1 MDTKVNSDVSSA
13 VSTNASTHSDRLS
26 DSRRLDALAMTDV
39 MSPDTDEAHERCVRL
54 ASRILK
60 APVSLV
66 SYVDSERQFFKAQC
80 GLSGPFAEERGT
92 PLTHS
97 FCQYVVTSDQP
108 LVVRDSRED
117 PVLSH
122 NAAVEDLGV
131 VAYLGVPVHAPSGEV
146 LGSFCVIDTVPREW
160 TAEDLAALEDL
171 VAMLEAELTLRQG
184 AHERE
189 ILLQEMSHRIKNL
202 FSLVSSMV
210 RLERRRW
217 DTPRELADSII
228 ARVDALSVAHDMI
241 VPVVEATK
249 TGDGERA
256 NFGEL
261 LSKVLAPHTSEARI
275 TLTGDATTIGPKAVT
290 YVTLAVHE
298 LATNAAKYGALS
310 VDDGRLDL
318 RWLADDKNLVL
329 DWLETGHVWTEA
341 ALGGGGFGSQLLKI
355 SIEGQLNGTLT
366 TEVADDKFTHRM
378 TLPLERLEF

>member
-1 MDTKVNSDVSSA
+1 MDKKLTSDFTSA
-13 VSTNASTHSDRLS
+13 VTTTEAAHAEKLA
-26 DSRRLDALAMTDV
+26 DSRRLDALVMTDV
-39 MSPDTDEAHERCVRL
+39 MTPDSDEAHERCVRL

-66 SYVDSERQFFKAQC
+66 SYVDTERQFFKAQC
-80 GLSGPFAEERGT
+80 GLSGKHAEERGT

-97 FCQYVVTSDQP
+97 FCQYVVTSDKP

-117 PVLSH
+117 PILSQ
-122 NAAVEDLGV
+122 NAAVEDLNV
-131 VAYLGVPVHAPSGEV
+131 VAYLGVPVHSPSGEV
-146 LGSFCVIDTVPREW
+146 LGSFCVIDSSPREW

-171 VAMLEAELTLRQG
+171 VAMLESELTLRQTG
-184 AHERE
+184 NERE

-217 DTPRELADSII
+217 DTARELADSVI
-228 ARVDALSVAHDMI
+228 ARVDALSVAHEMI

-256 NFGEL
+256 HVGEL
-261 LSKVLAPHTSEARI
+261 LSKVLAPHTSDAKI

-298 LATNAAKYGALS
+298 LATNSAKYGALS

-318 RWLADDKNLVL
+318 RWLADEDNLVL
-329 DWLETGHVWTEA
+329 DWLETGHVWTDTA
-341 ALGGGGFGSQLLKI
+341 IGGGGFGSQLLKI
-355 SIEGQLNGTLT
+355 SIEGQLNGALT
-366 TEVADDKFTHRM
+366 TEVSEDQFAHRL

>member
-1 MDTKVNSDVSSA
+1 MDKKLTSDFTSA
-13 VSTNASTHSDRLS
+13 VTTTEAAHAEKLA
-26 DSRRLDALAMTDV
+26 DSRRLDALVMTDV
-39 MSPDTDEAHERCVRL
+39 MTPDSDEAHERCVRL

-66 SYVDSERQFFKAQC
+66 SYVDTERQFFKAQC
-80 GLSGPFAEERGT
+80 GLSGKHAEERGT

-97 FCQYVVTSDQP
+97 FCQYVVTSDKP

-117 PVLSH
+117 PILSQ
-122 NAAVEDLGV
+122 NAAVEDLNV
-131 VAYLGVPVHAPSGEV
+131 VAYLGVPVHSPSGEV
-146 LGSFCVIDTVPREW
+146 LGSFCVIDSSPREW

-171 VAMLEAELTLRQG
+171 VAMLEAELTLRQTG
-184 AHERE
+184 NERE

-217 DTPRELADSII
+217 DTARELADSVI
-228 ARVDALSVAHDMI
+228 ARVDALSVAHEMI

-256 NFGEL
+256 HVGEL
-261 LSKVLAPHTSEARI
+261 LSKVLAPHTSDAKI

-298 LATNAAKYGALS
+298 LATNSAKYGALS

-318 RWLADDKNLVL
+318 RWLADEDNLVL
-329 DWLETGHVWTEA
+329 DWLETGHVWTDTA
-341 ALGGGGFGSQLLKI
+341 IGGGGFGSQLLKI
-355 SIEGQLNGTLT
+355 SIEGQLNGALT
-366 TEVADDKFTHRM
+366 TEVSEDQFAHRL